1 MSSGQAQTLKKNI
14 YQLQIS
20 SIPNQMVI
28 TSKTPQH
35 ISVEV
40 AQDTNLTNFSAGC

>member
-1 MSSGQAQTLKKNI
+1 MSSGQAQTFFYI